1 MEKKRIAAIDIGT
14 NSIRCIIAEAS
25 KEGKFKILDDE
36 KATVRL
42 GEKLAMTGVIS
53 KEASI
58 RALEAIQRFQKLVS
72 GLNVEA
78 VEAVATSAIRSATNG
93 KELVA
98 ILSKELGHEIKVIS
112 GEEEAELT
120 AASAL
125 ANFDMYGKRY
135 ALVDIGGGS
144 VEIVTAYGNHVE
156 EFYSLDLGAV
166 VMTDR
171 FLKSDPITEDE
182 LRKLQRHIRESL
194 KRTFTGKRMSADS
207 FIGSGGTM
215 TAIGCMAMQ
224 MRKDNYVSIHG
235 SEVLRAEVVH
245 LLAML
250 SHKDIKGRRT
260 IPGLNQ
266 DRADIIVAGVV
277 LVDELMRFFDANR
290 VLVNERGIREGLLIR
305 AMKKLGLAVG
315 NGTPPT
321 WKDSV
326 KGFAVSCHVDEQHA
340 AHVAGMALSIF
351 DTMSLPFELKTS
363 ERKLLEAASLLHD
376 SGYFISYGS
385 HHKHSYHLIRHAELF
400 GFTPRERELIA
411 QIARYHRKSLPK
423 RKHDAFQNL
432 KEKDQ
437 VTVARLGGIL
447 RLADG
452 LDRRRNGLVQDVSC
466 LFGSTT
472 LTIHLT
478 ATEDVSVEIFG
489 ANTKKDLFEKAFG
502 CSVVFAT

>member
-1 MEKKRIAAIDIGT
+1 MKKKRIAAIDIGS

-25 KEGKFKILDDE
+25 KEGTYKILDDE

-42 GEKLAMTGVIS
+42 GEKLAVTGVIS
-53 KEASI
+53 PEASS
-58 RALEAIQRFQKLVS
+58 RALEAIQRFHKLVA

-78 VEAVATSAIRSATNG
+78 VEAVATSAIRSAANG

-98 ILSKELGHEIKVIS
+98 TLSKELGHEIRIIS

-135 ALVDIGGGS
+135 AMVDIGGGS

-156 EFYSLDLGAV
+156 EFYSLELGAV

-171 FLKSDPITEDE
+171 FLMSDPTAEDE

-194 KRTFTGKRMSADS
+194 KRTFTGKRISVDS

-250 SHKDIKGRRT
+250 THKDIKGRRT

-305 AMKKLGLAVG
+305 AMKKLGLAAG
-315 NGTPPT
+315 NSTPPT

-340 AHVAGMALSIF
+340 THVAGMAISIF
-351 DTMSLPFELKTS
+351 DALAIPFELKATDK
-363 ERKLLEAASLLHD
+363 KLLEAASILHD

-423 RKHDAFQNL
+423 RKHDAFQSL

-437 VTVARLGGIL
+437 ATVARLGGIL

-452 LDRRRNGLVQDVSC
+452 LDRRRNGLVQNVSC
-466 LFGSTT
+466 QFGGTT
-472 LTIHLT
+472 MTIHL
-478 ATEDVSVEIFG
+478 ASTEDVSVEIFG
-489 ANTKKDLFEKAFG
+489 ANAKKDLFEKAFG